1 MDRGEIWLV
10 SLDPIA
16 GHEQSGK
23 RPVLIVSKASFNK
36 LTRLPVVVPVTS
48 GGNFARTA
56 GFTVSLEEAGTKTTG
71 VIRCDQ
77 PRTID
82 MAARNAYQTPLSM
95 KCLPGWMR
103 FSVNVSDAKKQK
115 ACSKAGFLNL
125 APLTGLEPV
134 TYGLTVRRSTD

>member
-23 RPVLIVSKASFNK
+23 RPVLVVSPASFNEV
-36 LTRLPVVVPVTS
+36 TRLPVIVPVTS
-48 GGNFARTA
+48 GGQFARSA
-56 GFTVSLEEAGTKTTG
+56 GFAVSLEGAGTKTAG

-82 MAARNAYQTPLSM
+82 MVARHGKRLERIPDAVVNEVLARLEAILS
-95 KCLPGWMR
+95 
-103 FSVNVSDAKKQK
+103 
-115 ACSKAGFLNL
+115 
-125 APLTGLEPV
+125 
-134 TYGLTVRRSTD
+134 

>member
-16 GHEQSGK
+16 SHEQSGK

-36 LTRLPVVVPVTS
+36 VIRLPVVVPVTS
-48 GGNFARTA
+48 GGNFARIA
-56 GFTVSLEEAGTKTTG
+56 GFTVSLDGAGTKTMG

-82 MAARNAYQTPLSM
+82 IVARNGKRLERVPDAVVNEVLARLDAILS
-95 KCLPGWMR
+95 
-103 FSVNVSDAKKQK
+103 
-115 ACSKAGFLNL
+115 
-125 APLTGLEPV
+125 
-134 TYGLTVRRSTD
+134 

>member
-10 SLDPIA
+10 SLDPTT

-36 LTRLPVVVPVTS
+36 FTRLPVVVPVTS

-56 GFTVSLEEAGTKTTG
+56 GFTVSLDGAGTRTTG

-82 MAARNAYQTPLSM
+82 MGARNGKRLERIPDSILDE
-95 KCLPGWMR
+95 
-103 FSVNVSDAKKQK
+103 V
-115 ACSKAGFLNL
+115 L
-125 APLTGLEPV
+125 ARLEAILT
-134 TYGLTVRRSTD
+134 

>member
-48 GGNFARTA
+48 GGHFARTA
-56 GFTVSLEEAGTKTTG
+56 GFTVSLEGAGTKTMG

-82 MAARNAYQTPLSM
+82 MAARNGKRLERIPDAVVNEVLARLDAILS
-95 KCLPGWMR
+95 
-103 FSVNVSDAKKQK
+103 
-115 ACSKAGFLNL
+115 
-125 APLTGLEPV
+125 
-134 TYGLTVRRSTD
+134 

>member
-56 GFTVSLEEAGTKTTG
+56 GFTVSLEDAGTKTLG
-71 VIRCDQ
+71 VIRCDH
-77 PRTID
+77 PELSISRPGT
-82 MAARNAYQTPLSM
+82 ANVWNVYLTPLLM
-95 KCLPGWMR
+95 RYLPGWMR
-103 FSVNVSDAKKQK
+103 F
-115 ACSKAGFLNL
+115 
-125 APLTGLEPV
+125 
-134 TYGLTVRRSTD
+134 

>member
-23 RPVLIVSKASFNK
+23 RPVLIVSPASFNQ
-36 LTRLPVVVPVTS
+36 LTRQPVVVPVTS
-48 GGNFARTA
+48 GGNFVRTA
-56 GFTVSLEEAGTKTTG
+56 GFAVSLDDSGTKTTG

-82 MAARNAYQTPLSM
+82 MGARCGRRLERIPDAVVNEVLARLEAILS
-95 KCLPGWMR
+95 
-103 FSVNVSDAKKQK
+103 
-115 ACSKAGFLNL
+115 
-125 APLTGLEPV
+125 
-134 TYGLTVRRSTD
+134 

>member
-56 GFTVSLEEAGTKTTG
+56 GFAVSLDGGGTKTTG

-82 MAARNAYQTPLSM
+82 MEARNGKRLERIPDSITNEVLARLE
-95 KCLPGWMR
+95 
-103 FSVNVSDAKKQK
+103 AI
-115 ACSKAGFLNL
+115 LN
-125 APLTGLEPV
+125 
-134 TYGLTVRRSTD
+134 

>member
-23 RPVLIVSKASFNK
+23 RPVLIVSPASFNK
-36 LTRLPVVVPVTS
+36 LTRLPVVVPVTN
-48 GGNFARTA
+48 GGNFARAA
-56 GFTVSLEEAGTKTTG
+56 GFTVSLDGAGTKTTG

-82 MAARNAYQTPLSM
+82 MAARSGKRLERIPDAVVNEVLARLEAILS
-95 KCLPGWMR
+95 
-103 FSVNVSDAKKQK
+103 
-115 ACSKAGFLNL
+115 
-125 APLTGLEPV
+125 
-134 TYGLTVRRSTD
+134 

>member
-23 RPVLIVSKASFNK
+23 RPVLIVSPALFNK
-36 LTRLPVVVPVTS
+36 VTRLPIVVPVTS
-48 GGNFARTA
+48 GGSFARA
-56 GFTVSLEEAGTKTTG
+56 VGFTVSLDGAGTKTTG

-82 MAARNAYQTPLSM
+82 MGARNG
-95 KCLPGWMR
+95 KCLERIPEAV
-103 FSVNVSDAKKQK
+103 VNEV
-115 ACSKAGFLNL
+115 L
-125 APLTGLEPV
+125 ARLEAI
-134 TYGLTVRRSTD
+134 LS